1 MPTTSPV
8 RRRSALRIAAVA
20 TAMLAAPAAHAQEYP
35 PSVTRWLENCRDQDH
50 GDDDR
55 ARHCEVRP
63 GSMARGTRALRVDGR
78 QNGGVRF
85 IGWDRDS
92 VAVFAL
98 VQTHART
105 AADAREMASEIRVVT
120 EGRHIRTVGTP
131 DEGSRRGHSV
141 SYHVYVPRRIDLEAR
156 THNGGISAE
165 GVGGSLDFE
174 AHNGGLSMKEVGGDL
189 RGRTTNGGITLT
201 LSGARWDGRGV
212 DLQTTNG
219 GVSVS
224 LPERFNGRLETSTV
238 NGGFDIDFPITM
250 QGRIGRNI
258 SATLG
263 SGGPLLRVVTTNGG
277 VRIRRS

>member
-1 MPTTSPV
+1 MPTHSRPL
-8 RRRSALRIAAVA
+8 RRSLLRIAAVA
-20 TAMLAAPAAHAQEYP
+20 AAVAATPAAHAQEYP
-35 PSVTRWLENCRDQDH
+35 ASVTRWLENCRDQDR

-55 ARHCEVRP
+55 GRHCEVRAAA
-63 GSMARGTRALRVDGR
+63 MAQGTRAMRVDGR

-92 VAVFAL
+92 IAVFAL
-98 VQTHART
+98 VQTEART
-105 AADAREMASEIRVVT
+105 MTDAREMASAIRVVT
-120 EGRHIRTVGTP
+120 DGGHVRSVGTP
-131 DEGSRRGHSV
+131 DEDSRSGHSV

-165 GVGGSLDFE
+165 GVGGTLDFE
-174 AHNGGLSMKEVGGDL
+174 AHNGGLSMREVSGDL
-189 RGRTTNGGITLT
+189 RGRTTNGGITLS
-201 LSGARWDGRGV
+201 LSGPQWSGRGV

-219 GVSVS
+219 GVSVV
-224 LPERFNGRLETSTV
+224 LPERFNARLETSTV

-250 QGRIGRNI
+250 QGRIGRSIN
-258 SATLG
+258 ATLG